1 MPNPSSV
8 ETAVNARVTECLQQ
22 QVAAGTQVGVQVC
35 VYQGADVVVDAQAG
49 TMGPDDGR
57 AVQPDSLFLSFSA
70 TKGVAATTIHMLADR
85 GQLDYDAP
93 VAKYWPAFAASGKGE
108 ITVAQAVSH
117 QIGLHAMPLDFEPE
131 HIMDWDA
138 GIKRM
143 EQGVPAYPPGTSTG
157 YHAVTFGWITGG
169 IVQGVTGRHIKDFIA
184 EEIAAPLGI
193 SDEFYVGIPTGIEA
207 RLTILEI
214 HGAGEGLGLAPES
227 DFHRA
232 MPWDMWPYFNTMP
245 FRAACLPSG
254 NGHFSARAL
263 ARMYAA
269 HANGGTIDGTRL
281 VSGERIAAMQE
292 LQTDAT
298 DIVLG
303 VPVRKSVGFMMGG
316 ATDGIHGPMG
326 TRESAFGHPGAGGSV
341 GFADPEVGLAVAIT
355 INKMAYPLPGEG
367 TTLEIT
373 DLIRSELGC

>member
-1 MPNPSSV
+1 MPSTSSV
-8 ETAVNARVTECLQQ
+8 DTAVNARVTECIQQ

-35 VYQGADVVVDAQAG
+35 VYQGEDVVVDTQAG
-49 TMGPDDGR
+49 AMGPDDNR

-70 TKGVAATTIHMLADR
+70 TKGVAATAIHMLADR

-93 VAKYWPAFAASGKGE
+93 VAKYWPAFAANGKGE

-117 QIGLHAMPLDFEPE
+117 QGGLHAMPLDFKPE
-131 HIMDWDA
+131 HITDWEA

-143 EQGVPAYPPGTSTG
+143 EEGVPAYPPGTSTG

-169 IVQGVTGRHIKDFIA
+169 IVHGVTGRHIKDFIV
-184 EEIAAPLGI
+184 EEIAAPLGVG
-193 SDEFYVGIPTGIEA
+193 DEFYVGIPSGIED
-207 RLTILEI
+207 RLTTLEV

-232 MPWDMWPYFNTMP
+232 MPWDMWPHFNGMP
-245 FRAACLPSG
+245 FREACLPSG

-269 HANGGTIDGTRL
+269 HANGGAIDGARL
-281 VSGERIAAMQE
+281 VSAQRIPAMQE

-326 TRESAFGHPGAGGSV
+326 ERESAFGHPGAGGSI
-341 GFADPEVGLAVAIT
+341 GFADPEAGLAVAIT

-373 DLIRSELGC
+373 DLIRSELGG